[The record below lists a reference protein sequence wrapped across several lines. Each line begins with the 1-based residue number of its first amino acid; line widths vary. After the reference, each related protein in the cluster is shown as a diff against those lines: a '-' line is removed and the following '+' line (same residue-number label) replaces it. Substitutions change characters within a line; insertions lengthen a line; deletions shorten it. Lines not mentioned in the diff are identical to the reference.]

1 MKDDHEALSQMGLA
15 LVKHFACV
23 YYVDIETGSYS
34 EYVYTEAMDKAG
46 LPLSGEDYFADFNTY
61 ASRWIHPKDLEFMLR
76 FHNKTDI
83 LKKLFRD
90 RTDSL
95 AYRMIIHGC
104 IEHGRLIYI
113 MCEDNKHII
122 CCFENI
128 EEEFRAKKEQEQD
141 LRSAK
146 LMARLDELT
155 GVRNKNAFKEYIS
168 LIDEKLEGG
177 MDQEPFAI
185 VMCDVNDLKLMN
197 DTRGHSFGDEVI
209 QRASRMVCGVFAH
222 SPVFRVGGDEFAVV
236 LKDRDYE
243 ERENLFSRL
252 KEESLAN
259 KRSRSGPVV
268 ACGKAEYDPEKDKK
282 VNDVYERADEQ
293 MYIVKKEMKSVHL
306 IDGFANMD
314 RVEKLIPDERR
325 RLLDG
330 MFGALYTV
338 AGEGYVYLNDMRY
351 DFSRWSISLVDD
363 FNLESEYM
371 YHADR
376 IWQNY
381 VHPEDLQ
388 VYRKA
393 VDTAICGN
401 AQVTPIYY
409 RARMADGTYVML
421 TTRAFI
427 LSDSD
432 GNPDYFGGI
441 IIPQ

>member
-1 MKDDHEALSQMGLA
+1 
-15 LVKHFACV
+15 
-23 YYVDIETGSYS
+23 
-34 EYVYTEAMDKAG
+34 
-46 LPLSGEDYFADFNTY
+46 
-61 ASRWIHPKDLEFMLR
+61 
-76 FHNKTDI
+76 
-83 LKKLFRD
+83 
-90 RTDSL
+90 
-95 AYRMIIHGC
+95 
-104 IEHGRLIYI
+104 
-113 MCEDNKHII
+113 
-122 CCFENI
+122 
-128 EEEFRAKKEQEQD
+128 
-141 LRSAK
+141 
-146 LMARLDELT
+146 
-155 GVRNKNAFKEYIS
+155 
-168 LIDEKLEGG
+168 
-177 MDQEPFAI
+177 
-185 VMCDVNDLKLMN
+185 
-197 DTRGHSFGDEVI
+197 
-209 QRASRMVCGVFAH
+209 
-222 SPVFRVGGDEFAVV
+222 
-236 LKDRDYE
+236 
-243 ERENLFSRL
+243 
-252 KEESLAN
+252 
-259 KRSRSGPVV
+259 
-268 ACGKAEYDPEKDKK
+268 
-282 VNDVYERADEQ
+282 
-293 MYIVKKEMKSVHL
+293 MKSVHL

-401 AQVTPIYY
+401 AQVTPFYY

-427 LSDSD
+427 MSDSD